1 MKIKKLLAVLLILT
15 CVVSAFASC
24 GLITFDDPKPT
35 DAEGNEIMPPI
46 DQRPSNDKLP
56 NMPNQNERPDQND
69 PFNKNDLPN
78 QNDGSF
84 PSVTPDV
91 EVGGV
96 GESLDN
102 TGINNGKFEGTTTS
116 SDFTVTYVSGT
127 KNAYKYDEAAKTLTF
142 TALSA
147 DSVYAISGKLNGNI
161 VIDVGETY
169 KLDLELTD
177 FSLRSSSTNPIFVNS
192 GNEIKITAKKDT
204 KNYIYDERS
213 TVDTT
218 KTGVY
223 GGAIHSIVD
232 LEICGRGTLFVQSA
246 NNNGIQTTKDLQ
258 VKNLALTVECQDNA
272 LKGKDSVTVE
282 NCSTLLVAKTG
293 DAIKSEASDIST
305 NTGKQRGTVSILGG
319 THSLFAANDGI
330 DAAYDVIIDNGTYID
345 DTTQKTVTVATILN
359 IYTDKYSNYT
369 KEDSTAQTP
378 DGEQTDSQSQTL
390 YICYP
395 SKDYKY
401 SVKLLN
407 NDATKSEWVN
417 PTYDKSV
424 NSGRSTYYTYK
435 FNASSEYTKMQVY
448 IYTSSQAQQSE
459 TSYYYRSDV
468 ISIHNSYN
476 TYKYSNSKRNW
487 SWAEYGSLS
496 QSGGGGGFGG
506 GPGGMNEGNPNAVA
520 YSAKGIKASNAVT
533 VNAGTIEVKSTD
545 DAIHADNGLI
555 DGTQDE
561 YILLENGQRA
571 TGNVTVNGGTITI
584 SSQDDGL
591 HADGT
596 LTVKGGNIKVLTAY
610 EGLEGNTITVSG
622 GDISVTSTDDGFNA
636 CAMSGTGITISGGT
650 VYIYAGGD
658 GIDSNSRTSKN
669 AIAFNGGNT
678 VIISTSGGNSAIDS
692 DGGYKY
698 TAGKVLAI
706 MPQGGM
712 TGESTN
718 CSNFSSIGKKQ
729 SLNLSAN
736 AYATV
741 KVNGAATVSVKM
753 PKAISAMAVYL
764 GSSSASISSAASSA
778 GTADSNGVYW
788 SK

>member
-1 MKIKKLLAVLLILT
+1 MNFKKLLAILLILT
-15 CVVSAFASC
+15 CVVSAFAGC

-69 PFNKNDLPN
+69 PTNNNDRP
-78 QNDGSF
+78 S

-102 TGINNGKFEGTTTS
+102 TGINNGKFEGSTTS

-127 KNAYKYDEAAKTLTF
+127 KNAYKYDDTSKTLTF

-147 DSVYAISGKLNGNI
+147 DTVYAISGKLNGNI
-161 VIDVGETY
+161 VIDAGETY

-177 FSLRSSSTNPIFVNS
+177 FSLRSSKTNPIFVNS

-218 KTGVY
+218 QTGVY

-246 NNNGIQTTKDLQ
+246 NNNGIQTSKDLQ

-282 NCSTLLVAKTG
+282 NCSTLLVARSG
-293 DAIKSEASDIST
+293 DAIKTEATDIST

-369 KEDSTAQTP
+369 AADSATQAP
-378 DGEQTDSQSQTL
+378 DSNKTDSQSKTL

-401 SVKLLN
+401 SIKLLN

-424 NSGRSTYYTYK
+424 NSGRTTYYTYK

-448 IYTSSQAQQSE
+448 IYTSSQAQQNE

-506 GPGGMNEGNPNAVA
+506 GPGGMNEGNPNALA
-520 YSAKGIKASNAVT
+520 YSAKGIKGSNSIT
-533 VNAGTIEVKSTD
+533 INAGEINVKAID
-545 DAIHADNGLI
+545 DAIHADN
-555 DGTQDE
+555 TTT
-561 YILLENGQRA
+561 LENGKSPL
-571 TGNVTVNGGTITI
+571 GNLTVNGGAITV
-584 SSQDDGL
+584 STKDDGL
-591 HADGT
+591 HADGA
-596 LTVKGGNIKVLTAY
+596 LNIKGGSIKVLTAY
-610 EGLEGNTITVSG
+610 EGVEGNTITVSG
-622 GDISVTSTDDGFNA
+622 GDVSVISTDDGFNA
-636 CAMSGTGITISGGT
+636 CATSGTGITISGGT

-658 GIDSNSRTSKN
+658 GIDSNSRASYN
-669 AIAFNGGNT
+669 AIAFTGGNT

-712 TGESTN
+712 SGESKH
-718 CSNFSSIGKKQ
+718 CSNFSSIGKSQ
-729 SLNLSAN
+729 NVSLSAN
-736 AYATV
+736 SYATV
-741 KVNGAATVSVKM
+741 KVGGAATVSVKM

-764 GSSSASISSAASSA
+764 GSSSASISSATSSA

>member
-1 MKIKKLLAVLLILT
+1 MKIKKLLAVLLMLT
-15 CVVSAFASC
+15 CVISAFASC
-24 GLITFDDPKPT
+24 GFITFDDPKPT

-46 DQRPSNDKLP
+46 GQDPSNDKLP

-161 VIDVGETY
+161 VIDAGDAY

-218 KTGVY
+218 QTGVY

-330 DAAYDVIIDNGTYID
+330 DAAYDVIIDNGTYVD

-407 NDATKSEWVN
+407 NDATKSEWVD

-424 NSGRSTYYTYK
+424 PSNRTTYYTYK
-435 FNASSEYTKMQVY
+435 FDAKTEYTKMQVY
-448 IYTSSQAQQSE
+448 IYSSSQTQQNES
-459 TSYYYRSDV
+459 SYYAKTDVVSLRSDCD
-468 ISIHNSYN
+468 
-476 TYKYSNSKRNW
+476 TYRYSSSRR
-487 SWAEYGSLS
+487 SWEWKNYDSLS
-496 QSGGGGGFGG
+496 QSGGGMGG
-506 GPGGMNEGNPNAVA
+506 GPGGMNEGNPNALA

-561 YILLENGQRA
+561 YILLENGERA
-571 TGNVTVNGGTITI
+571 VGNVTVNGGTITI

-596 LTVKGGNIKVLTAY
+596 VGMIDDLTVIG
-610 EGLEGNTITVSG
+610 G
-622 GDISVTSTDDGFNA
+622 GDISGLGHRHGK
-636 CAMSGTGITISGGT
+636 CGGN
-650 VYIYAGGD
+650 GD
-658 GIDSNSRTSKN
+658 GHRGCGRFAFHRAVIGGAEINRSAAGAAVGVDFSGISANGSRQSH
-669 AIAFNGGNT
+669 AECE
-678 VIISTSGGNSAIDS
+678 
-692 DGGYKY
+692 
-698 TAGKVLAI
+698 
-706 MPQGGM
+706 
-712 TGESTN
+712 GESDKLFH
-718 CSNFSSIGKKQ
+718 SV
-729 SLNLSAN
+729 NL
-736 AYATV
+736 
-741 KVNGAATVSVKM
+741 
-753 PKAISAMAVYL
+753 L
-764 GSSSASISSAASSA
+764 
-778 GTADSNGVYW
+778 W
-788 SK
+788 